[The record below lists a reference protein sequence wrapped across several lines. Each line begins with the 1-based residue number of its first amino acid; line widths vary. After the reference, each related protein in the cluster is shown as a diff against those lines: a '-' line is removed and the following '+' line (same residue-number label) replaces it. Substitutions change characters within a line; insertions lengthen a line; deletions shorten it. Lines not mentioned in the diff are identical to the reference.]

1 MTAPTPEAIAQTLE
15 RLRLMRHARAQT
27 APAAEAGNLVPML
40 TASAEW
46 AALGT
51 AIAVLEE
58 RLREVAS

>member
-1 MTAPTPEAIAQTLE
+1 MTPTPDALATAADI
-15 RLRLMRHARAQT
+15 LRKMRHARAQT